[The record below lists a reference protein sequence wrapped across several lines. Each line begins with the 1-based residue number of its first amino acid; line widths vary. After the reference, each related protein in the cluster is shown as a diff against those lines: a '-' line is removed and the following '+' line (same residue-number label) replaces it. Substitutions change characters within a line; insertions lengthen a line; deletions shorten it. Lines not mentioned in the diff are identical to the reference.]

1 MSQHG
6 NMSSR
11 VNIGLPVYNGESFLR
26 QAIDSLLA
34 QTFQDFEL
42 IISDNA
48 STDATEQICRE
59 YAGRDSRVR
68 YVRNERNIGG
78 AGNFNRVFELSH
90 SEYFK
95 WSAHDDVCGPDFVL
109 KCVEVLDRNPS
120 VVLAYPKAR
129 NMNKDGVVREEVKWP
144 RGDYSTPQERFGTLM
159 GMKNCYP
166 VFGLM
171 RTSALKM
178 TTLHGKFPGSDKI
191 LLARLSL
198 LGQLQE
204 VPEVLFF
211 RRVHAERSV
220 RAFPSYHSRAVWFDP
235 EMEGKIVFPRFK
247 LCGEYFAAISDTPL
261 TYQQRISCYYQLL
274 RRFRWFG
281 LSKDIGIAAMLLF
294 RGSSAQKPD
303 VNHVKSN
310 GTPVERGKEK
320 V

>member
-1 MSQHG
+1 MNQHG
-6 NMSSR
+6 TVSR
-11 VNIGLPVYNGESFLR
+11 RVSIGLPVYNGENYLR
-26 QAIDSLLA
+26 QAVDSLLA

-59 YAGRDSRVR
+59 YAYRDSRVR

-78 AGNFNRVFELSH
+78 SENFNRVFELSGD

-95 WSAHDDVCGPDFVL
+95 WSAHDDVCAPDFLL
-109 KCVEVLDRNPS
+109 KCVEVLDKNPS

-129 NMNKDGVVREEVKWP
+129 NMNKDGVIREEVRWP
-144 RGDYSTPQERFGTLM
+144 RGDSSTPQERFGTLM

-171 RTSALKM
+171 RTSALKK

-198 LGQLQE
+198 LGQLLQ

-211 RRVHAERSV
+211 RRIHAEKSV
-220 RAFPSYHSRAVWFDP
+220 RAFPSYHSRFVWFDP

-261 TYQQRISCYYQLL
+261 TYQQKIGCYYQVL

-294 RGSSAQKPD
+294 RRSSATKPV
-303 VNHVKSN
+303 VNQAKSN
-310 GTPVERGKEK
+310 GTPVERGK